1 MRLKREVTIG
11 LLTTKAMRDN
21 YIYSNNRANLFRCK
35 VPLSGAEQ
43 LFVVNGKVQDSDNSY
58 SLVVEKGCTLPNIQQ
73 VIYVRNIDSNIAIR
87 EIDGVPVE
95 DSRLKDLLKLDCES
109 NILMKEGSNAKLLF
123 CSHTLSMDEFETEEL
138 VNITLERDAN
148 LDLIIMQNEH
158 NKARHRADY
167 KISLDAN
174 STLTMT
180 FLSLHGGEITNNIE
194 VNMIGEH
201 ANCQLKGLCLADK
214 EQSMSTN
221 VKLNHLVPNCY
232 SNQLFKN
239 ILDDSSFTNFFGRIY
254 VAKDA
259 QKSEALQANHNLIL
273 CDKAKV
279 KTKPQLEIYA
289 DDVICNH
296 GATIGKINEDELFY
310 MRSRGITLHEAKILQ
325 LLSFTSDITNSIT
338 TDALK
343 ERLNLLVEKRLRGEF
358 SNNNNCSTNCC

>member
-1 MRLKREVTIG
+1 MKE
-11 LLTTKAMRDN
+11 N
-21 YIYSNNRANLFRCK
+21 YIYSNNSANLFRCK
-35 VPLSGAEQ
+35 VPLSGADQ
-43 LFVVNGKVQDSDNSY
+43 LFVVNGKVQNHNQEY
-58 SLVVEKGCTLPNIQQ
+58 SLVVERGKTLPNIQQ
-73 VIYVRNIDSNIAIR
+73 VIFVRNIDSNIAIR
-87 EIDGVPVE
+87 EIDGIPVE
-95 DSRLKDLLKLDCES
+95 DNRLKELLKLKYES
-109 NILMKEGSNAKLLF
+109 NIQLKEGANARVLF
-123 CSHTLSMDEFETEEL
+123 CSHTLSMDEFITDEV
-138 VNITLERDAN
+138 VNINLEKDAS

-158 NKARHRADY
+158 NKAHHNSEY
-167 KISLDAN
+167 KISLDNN
-174 STLTMT
+174 SSLTIT

-194 VNMIGEH
+194 VNLIGEY

-214 EQSMSTN
+214 EQFMSTN
-221 VKLNHLVPNCY
+221 IKLNHLVPNCY

-239 ILDDSSFTNFFGRIY
+239 ILDDSSSTNFFGRIF

-296 GATIGKINEDELFY
+296 GATIGKLNEDELFY

-325 LLSFTSDITNSIT
+325 LLSFTSDITNSISNEI
-338 TDALK
+338 LR

-358 SNNNNCSTNCC
+358 STNNNCSNNCC